1 MRLAVVSVNGKA
13 VGRHRSL
20 AEAMDE
26 LASYR
31 AKCVPGDDLEVTEYA
46 LMSRYSEKVGE

>member
-1 MRLAVVSVNGKA
+1 MRLAVVSVNGKV
-13 VGRHRSL
+13 VGRHHSL
-20 AEAMDE
+20 AEAMEE

-31 AKCVPGDDLEVTEYA
+31 AKCVPGDELDVAEYA